1 MGHEDAFPR
10 PRLSARCRFGEAT
23 FAAMG
28 PKEEDAPIPD
38 LRVITI
44 RPQGPTFNGHSA
56 QRQRVIGSP
65 GSGSSDM
72 SV

>member
-1 MGHEDAFPR
+1 MMKVCKSDCEGTVAGTR
-10 PRLSARCRFGEAT
+10 GNGEI
-23 FAAMG
+23 
-28 PKEEDAPIPD
+28 APIPD

>member
-1 MGHEDAFPR
+1 M
-10 PRLSARCRFGEAT
+10 SARYGFRKKTITGT
-23 FAAMG
+23 RRNG
-28 PKEEDAPIPD
+28 RDAPIPD

>member
-1 MGHEDAFPR
+1 MTKVGKSDWE
-10 PRLSARCRFGEAT
+10 GT
-23 FAAMG
+23 FAG
-28 PKEEDAPIPD
+28 TQGNDKDAPIPD